1 MKKSAIISHN
11 TFFKHNLKSHPEN
24 AGRLSAF
31 LRKLP
36 EFKEITQLEAQPVDM
51 EILKKVHDEAYI
63 ESVKEASKRGVGFL
77 DPDTYVNSFTYE
89 AATLAA
95 GSLEQAV
102 KLTKEG
108 YRYIICAVRP
118 PGHHAERSKAMGF
131 CIFNNIAVGAVTA
144 LELGYKKVF
153 IVDFDAH
160 HGNGTQ
166 NAFYDNPQ
174 VFYLSTHQYPF
185 YPGTGSSKENNEHI
199 LNFPLEAGASDP
211 EFTKVYGE
219 YFPQAMEM
227 FEPDILLVS
236 AGFDFHEEDPM
247 TELMVTDEGM
257 EFVLEQMKYN
267 ADVFDIPLILALEGG
282 YNYSVLERAGE
293 KIYQLLSL

>member
-1 MKKSAIISHN
+1 MKKSALISHS
-11 TFFKHNLKSHPEN
+11 TFFKHNLKGHPEN

-36 EFKEITQLEAQPVDM
+36 EYRDITQFEAEPVSY
-51 EILKKVHDEAYI
+51 ETLKKVHDEDYI
-63 ESVKEASKRGVGFL
+63 NRIKEASRKGVGFL

-89 AATLAA
+89 AALLAA

-102 KLTKEG
+102 KLTQEG

-118 PGHHAERSKAMGF
+118 PGHHAERNRAMGF
-131 CIFNNIAVGAVTA
+131 CIFNNIAVGAVSA
-144 LELGYKKVF
+144 LDSGYNRVF

-166 NAFYDNPQ
+166 NAFYHNPQ

-199 LNFPLEAGASDP
+199 LNFPLKAGASDP
-211 EFTKVYGE
+211 EFAKVYGE
-219 YFPQAMEM
+219 YFPQAAEM

-236 AGFDFHEEDPM
+236 AGFDMHEEDPM
-247 TELMVTDEGM
+247 SELKVSDAGM
-257 EFVLEQMKYN
+257 EFILEQMRSV
-267 ADVFDIPLILALEGG
+267 ADALGIPLVIALEGG

-293 KIYQLLSL
+293 KIYRLFSL